1 VEKPIYKRIL
11 LKLSGEVFAG
21 NQKEGIIDPEAIAYL
36 SKQVQS
42 AKELGVQLAVVV
54 GGGNIIRGQL
64 TKLGTIDRVSADHM
78 GMLATI
84 INALALQAGLENLG
98 MSAPVMSAINVI
110 TLTEPYVKRNAVNHL
125 EASKVVI
132 LAGGTGNAY
141 FTTDT
146 TAALRA
152 TEIEADVLIKATKVD
167 GIYDADPLK
176 HPTAKMFDQLSY
188 LEVLNRKLKV
198 MDLTAISL
206 CMENNLPIQVF
217 NLQKDGN
224 LKKVLLGDKI
234 GTKVAG

>member
-1 VEKPIYKRIL
+1 VEKPIYNRIL

-21 NQKEGIIDPEAIAYL
+21 KQKEGIIDPEAISYL

-110 TLTEPYVKRNAVNHL
+110 TLTEPYVKRDAVNHL
-125 EASKVVI
+125 EAGKVVI

-152 TEIEADVLIKATKVD
+152 TEIEADVLMKATKVD
-167 GIYDADPLK
+167 GIYDADPVK

-188 LEVLNRKLKV
+188 LEFLNLRLKV

-206 CMENNLPIQVF
+206 CMENNLPVQVF
-217 NLQKDGN
+217 NLHEEGN
-224 LKKVLLGDKI
+224 LKKALLGEKV
-234 GTKVAG
+234 GTKVCG

>member
-1 VEKPIYKRIL
+1 MEKPIYKRIL

-21 NQKEGIIDPEAIAYL
+21 NQREGIIDPEAITYI
-36 SKQVQS
+36 SRQIQS
-42 AKELGVQLAVVV
+42 AKELGVELAAVV

-84 INALALQAGLENLG
+84 INALALQDGLENLG

-110 TLTEPYVKRNAVNHL
+110 TLTEPYVKRDAVNHL
-125 EASKVVI
+125 EAGKVVI

-152 TEIEADVLIKATKVD
+152 TEMEADVLMKGTKVD
-167 GIYDADPLK
+167 GIYDADPVK
-176 HPTAKMFDQLSY
+176 HPAAKMFDQLSY

-206 CMENNLPIQVF
+206 CMENNLPILVF
-217 NLQKDGN
+217 NIQKDGN
-224 LKKVLLGDKI
+224 LKKALLGEKI
-234 GTKVAG
+234 GTKVSG